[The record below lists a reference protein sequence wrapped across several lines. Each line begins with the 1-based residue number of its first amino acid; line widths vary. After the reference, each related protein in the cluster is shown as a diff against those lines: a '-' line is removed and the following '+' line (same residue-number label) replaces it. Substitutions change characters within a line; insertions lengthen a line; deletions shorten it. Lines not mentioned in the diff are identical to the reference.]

1 MKQKTVLLYCFGIDE
16 VLQGSSN
23 VAGIQVQMSFWACT
37 FVKQGWKV
45 YSFSNKQ
52 NIIIEGVEFIH
63 KTGSWLG
70 RHGLSIIQEPF
81 DAIKNIKQTKANLV
95 FVRGGRRSLLA
106 IERACKLLNAK
117 LVFLGASDR
126 DFEQGN
132 ELILGAGIN
141 KILYHKALHS
151 INHFITQNKY
161 QSDNLQKYYG
171 KQSVVIPNIW
181 AIDDNT
187 HQKGQKYAAVWVANL
202 RRLKRAEWF
211 INLAKQLPQFRFAI
225 AGGVNE
231 QDYYDAMK
239 EEAAKVDNL
248 DFLGPLPLVVV
259 NELLSTSKLL
269 VCTSEFEGFPNTFLQ
284 AWAYNVPVVSTVNP
298 SGCINEFGLGKVIEG
313 EPQLQLVVHEL
324 LDSDTLYSQC
334 QHNIKNYFTEH
345 HDADMAYQKV
355 MKLIAE

>member
-1 MKQKTVLLYCFGIDE
+1 MEQKSILLYCFGIDD
-16 VLQGSSN
+16 VLQGSPN
-23 VAGIQVQMSFWACT
+23 VAGIQVQMSFWART
-37 FVKQGWKV
+37 FVKQGWRV

-52 NIIIEGVEFIH
+52 YGIIEGVEFIH

-95 FVRGGRRSLLA
+95 FVRGARRDLFA
-106 IERACKLLNAK
+106 IERTCKLSKVK
-117 LVFLGASDR
+117 LIFLGASDR

-141 KILYHKALHS
+141 KKLYHKALHS
-151 INHFITQNKY
+151 INHFITQNQY
-161 QSDNLQKYYG
+161 QSDNLNKYYG
-171 KQSVVIPNIW
+171 KQSMIIPNIW

-187 HQKGQKYAAVWVANL
+187 QQKGQKYAAVWVANL

-211 INLAKQLPQFRFAI
+211 INLAKKLPQFRFAI

-231 QDYYDAMK
+231 QDYYDAMR
-239 EEAAKVDNL
+239 EEAEKVDNL
-248 DFLGPLPLVVV
+248 DFLGPLPLVGV

-298 SGCINEFGLGKVIEG
+298 SGYITEFGLGKIIED
-313 EPQLQLVVHEL
+313 EQQLLFAVREI
-324 LDSDTLYSQC
+324 LDSDELYDQC
-334 QHNIKNYFTEH
+334 QQNIKNYFTEH
-345 HDADMAYQKV
+345 HDADRAYQKV